1 MILKTI
7 IDGYELKKTK
17 MDEEIK
23 NLNSTITDEMDQIV
37 RFGLMYAQQM
47 DDKLVFKR
55 IYRLFVVY
63 EEFGKK
69 DK

>member
-7 IDGYELKKTK
+7 MDGYELKKTK

-47 DDKLVFKR
+47 DDKLVFNR
-55 IYRLFVVY
+55 IYRLFGVY